1 MPLYRDYRAASVYF
15 MLFIGSGAFVAMNLI
30 LVVVLSEYR
39 NSKRLH
45 ICYCYLCFLYI
56 YIIHFYILYTLYMFI
71 YIFMYYMHMIYAY
84 IELKAFSDHNKRIR
98 ESLLNK
104 AYTVLN
110 TDKQP
115 GLRYS
120 QITPLMDELYYHYY
134 DFRKGGIPV
143 SICVFRQVYTTY
155 YISLYIILIRIRVV
169 LICSA
174 VYTVVSMH
182 NILCTMHNVQCI
194 YSTMYNT

>member
-1 MPLYRDYRAASVYF
+1 MCA
-15 MLFIGSGAFVAMNLI
+15 
-30 LVVVLSEYR
+30 
-39 NSKRLH
+39 
-45 ICYCYLCFLYI
+45 ICDICLCNV
-56 YIIHFYILYTLYMFI
+56 
-71 YIFMYYMHMIYAY
+71 
-84 IELKAFSDHNKRIR
+84 ELKAFSDHNKRIR

-143 SICVFRQVYTTY
+143 SI
-155 YISLYIILIRIRVV
+155 
-169 LICSA
+169 
-174 VYTVVSMH
+174 
-182 NILCTMHNVQCI
+182 
-194 YSTMYNT
+194 